1 MRQVART
8 TSADAWQ
15 HAFAVQLALPQAGR
29 ELIPGLSPAVHI
41 YLPGFCGRPFNHS
54 CRSHSPPWAPYIQC
68 APIQFLPFL
77 TGRWRLFCIADP
89 LLHPQLPYYPAA
101 QANMRNDKP
110 YIFASIYSIAQNN
123 IIPESGA
130 KNLGRAVPRPL
141 HESDG
146 IAAWH
151 TGRGVAGEPV
161 VVKTTAKEALVG
173 TLERKSC
180 CLLPAAMGKKKSDGP
195 GALHTR
201 SGASLKP
208 VVEETMPKEA
218 PVGTR
223 EQKFPLPSAAAAGKQ
238 RVNRA
243 LSA

>member
-1 MRQVART
+1 MFTFR
-8 TSADAWQ
+8 
-15 HAFAVQLALPQAGR
+15 AFAAA
-29 ELIPGLSPAVHI
+29 
-41 YLPGFCGRPFNHS
+41 HS
-54 CRSHSPPWAPYIQC
+54 IISVDSPPWAPYIQC

-77 TGRWRLFCIADP
+77 AGRWRLFCNADP

-101 QANMRNDKP
+101 QANMRNEKL
-110 YIFASIYSIAQNN
+110 YIFASIYSIVQNK
-123 IIPESGA
+123 IIRKSGA
-130 KNLGRAVPRPL
+130 KNPGTAPRRAPCTKV
-141 HESDG
+141 G
-146 IAAWH
+146 TAAWH

-161 VVKTTAKEALVG
+161 VVKTTPKEALVG
-173 TLERKSC
+173 MLERKSC
-180 CLLPAAMGKKKSDGP
+180 SLLPAAMGKKKSDGL
-195 GALHTR
+195 GALHAG

-208 VVEETMPKEA
+208 VVEKTMPKEA